1 MTQFL
6 LYIYIFKIGGGWE
19 FPGGLVVKELAL
31 TLLQFRFNTWPGN
44 FCNLKCSQKKKKK
57 KKKWWVLIIV
67 LTGNIN
73 GAFSKCSA
81 VF

>member
-1 MTQFL
+1 MKQFL

-31 TLLQFRFNTWPGN
+31 TLLQFRFNIWSGN
-44 FCNLKCSQKKKKK
+44 FCNLQFSQKKKKK
-57 KKKWWVLIIV
+57 GWGLIIV